1 MSQAASNAMPALLP
15 CPLCAGEARVA
26 KPYGIEAV
34 ICRDC
39 HLTIT
44 DHDQQSAVSK
54 WNQRPASPVRK
65 VAPRQVQQDRH
76 RFIEAMC
83 MTARHDFGLDKPQG
97 DDFASRLS
105 SGMTERGRVELR
117 QYMATI
123 YDGYIAPAIEEQAQD
138 LPRLQMRT
146 LLKAAEG
153 VLRWIEAKHRP
164 PVREEIPTGAM
175 ALVRIDAL
183 ADLHDAVHGVQEAC
197 R

>member
-1 MSQAASNAMPALLP
+1 MSIQPPALLP

-44 DHDQQSAVSK
+44 DHDQESAVVK
-54 WNQRPASPVRK
+54 WNRRPAQAGRSVSS
-65 VAPRQVQQDRH
+65 RQVHHDRH

-83 MTARHDFGLDKPQG
+83 MTARHDFGLNKPDG
-97 DDFASRLS
+97 DDFARRLS
-105 SGMTERGRVELR
+105 SGMTERGRMELR
-117 QYMATI
+117 QHMAKI
-123 YDGYIAPAIEEQAQD
+123 YDGYIAPALEAQAQD
-138 LPRLQMRT
+138 SPRHQMRA
-146 LLKAAEG
+146 LQKAAEA
-153 VLRWIEAKHRP
+153 VLRWVEAKHRP

-175 ALVRIDAL
+175 ALVRLDAL
-183 ADLHDAVHGVQEAC
+183 ADLHDAIHGVQEAC